1 MYIADLETLSPR
13 ERFEHDLFRA
23 RADIWTLSEAVR
35 RLPRSIPEGEAERL
49 KQEVFDLIQDAWKLY
64 EHVQGA
70 AE

>member
-1 MYIADLETLSPR
+1 MYATSVETLSPR
-13 ERFEHDLFRA
+13 ERFEHDLFRV

-35 RLPRSIPEGEAERL
+35 RMPRSIPEAEAERL